1 MRPIP
6 RRHRGNGSGAA
17 PARHAAGRAVQG
29 PRRRAGAAPSVTLC
43 WVDDDVVILA
53 AGALLAAGLGASL
66 LAGRLRVPALVLFL
80 GVGMALGSDAVGL
93 ISFSDYELARFLGTT
108 ALAMILFEG
117 GLAAGWRV
125 IRPVLAP
132 ALSLALVGTLVT
144 AIVTGLAAAWLLDL
158 STLEGLLLGSIL
170 SATDGAAIF
179 AVLRGSTLRRRLA
192 HVLEGE
198 AGFNDPVA
206 VLLVVGFIEW
216 IQTDGYGIPD
226 MALLF
231 VEEMAI
237 GAAVG
242 LICGRLAVWALRR
255 VELASAGL
263 YPVLTLGVAALAFG
277 GAATGARLWLPRR
290 LHRGSHDRRRAVP
303 GQAHDRRVPR
313 GDRVALAGRDV
324 PDARAARLPRP
335 ARLRRARGH
344 GDRARSRVRGAAD
357 RDGHRAHAAA
367 LQHARTGGARLGGPA
382 RRRPGRPRHVPD
394 HRGGHGVARGLRHRL
409 LRRDR
414 VDGAS
419 GHDVPVAGGRARRD
433 ERRARAAEAARR
445 ERHDP
450 RARRSDPRI
459 PRLSGRR
466 GRRRTRAG
474 ARPLERRARQRDRAP
489 RRGGAAARHDAARGR
504 RRASRPRARLRGP
517 RDRRHR
523 RALARRADRA
533 SAPRRA
539 VRASRRLD
547 PLDAPVVA
555 GGRRPRAAGA
565 RSAAWTS
572 SRCCACVPMR
582 RARSWR

>member
-17 PARHAAGRAVQG
+17 PARHAAGQRSQG
-29 PRRRAGAAPSVTLC
+29 PRHARAPRLRSHCA

-216 IQTDGYGIPD
+216 IQTRLRHRGH
-226 MALLF
+226 
-231 VEEMAI
+231 
-237 GAAVG
+237 GAAV
-242 LICGRLAVWALRR
+242 RR
-255 VELASAGL
+255 GD
-263 YPVLTLGVAALAFG
+263 G
-277 GAATGARLWLPRR
+277 
-290 LHRGSHDRRRAVP
+290 DRR
-303 GQAHDRRVPR
+303 GR
-313 GDRVALAGRDV
+313 G
-324 PDARAARLPRP
+324 PDLRP
-335 ARLRRARGH
+335 
-344 GDRARSRVRGAAD
+344 
-357 RDGHRAHAAA
+357 
-367 LQHARTGGARLGGPA
+367 P
-382 RRRPGRPRHVPD
+382 
-394 HRGGHGVARGLRHRL
+394 
-409 LRRDR
+409 
-414 VDGAS
+414 
-419 GHDVPVAGGRARRD
+419 
-433 ERRARAAEAARR
+433 
-445 ERHDP
+445 
-450 RARRSDPRI
+450 
-459 PRLSGRR
+459 GRR
-466 GRRRTRAG
+466 GRCA
-474 ARPLERRARQRDRAP
+474 AWSSRARASTRCSRS
-489 RRGGAAARHDAARGR
+489 R
-504 RRASRPRARLRGP
+504 RRAGVRRRRRGTARASSPSTSRVSRSATRSSRPSARSSRSTRGS
-517 RDRRHR
+517 RG
-523 RALARRADRA
+523 
-533 SAPRRA
+533 
-539 VRASRRLD
+539 SRRS
-547 PLDAPVVA
+547 
-555 GGRRPRAAGA
+555 GC
-565 RSAAWTS
+565 S
-572 SRCCACVPMR
+572 
-582 RARSWR
+582 

>member
-1 MRPIP
+1 M
-6 RRHRGNGSGAA
+6 
-17 PARHAAGRAVQG
+17 
-29 PRRRAGAAPSVTLC
+29 
-43 WVDDDVVILA
+43 DDDVVILA

-216 IQTDGYGIPD
+216 IQTDGYGVPD

-277 GAATGARLWLPRR
+277 GAATGHGSGFLAVYIAGLTIGDAQFPAKRTIVAFHEGIAWLSQVGMFLMLGLLVFPGRLDSVALEGTAIALVLVFVARPIATVIALTPLRFSMREQAALGWAGL
-290 LHRGSHDRRRAVP
+290 RGAVP
-303 GQAHDRRVPR
+303 V
-313 GDRVALAGRDV
+313 VLATFPIIEGV
-324 PDARAARLPRP
+324 
-335 ARLRRARGH
+335 
-344 GDRARSRVRGAAD
+344 
-357 RDGHRAHAAA
+357 
-367 LQHARTGGARLGGPA
+367 TGSLE
-382 RRRPGRPRHVPD
+382 VFD
-394 HRGGHGVARGLRHRL
+394 IVFF
-409 LRRDR
+409 
-414 VDGAS
+414 VVIVS
-419 GHDVPVAGGRARRD
+419 TCF
-433 ERRARAAEAARR
+433 
-445 ERHDP
+445 
-450 RARRSDPRI
+450 RARRS
-459 PRLSGRR
+459 SGW
-466 GRRRTRAG
+466 RAC
-474 ARPLERRARQRDRAP
+474 
-489 RRGGAAARHDAARGR
+489 
-504 RRASRPRARLRGP
+504 
-517 RDRRHR
+517 
-523 RALARRADRA
+523 
-533 SAPRRA
+533 SA
-539 VRASRRLD
+539 
-547 PLDAPVVA
+547 
-555 GGRRPRAAGA
+555 
-565 RSAAWTS
+565 
-572 SRCCACVPMR
+572 
-582 RARSWR
+582 